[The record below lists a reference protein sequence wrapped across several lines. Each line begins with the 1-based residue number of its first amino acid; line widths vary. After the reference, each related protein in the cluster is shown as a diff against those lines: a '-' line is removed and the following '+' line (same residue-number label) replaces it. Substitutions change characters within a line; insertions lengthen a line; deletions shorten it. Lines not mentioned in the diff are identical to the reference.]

1 MSEPLLQ
8 LDTHLYEQL
17 DIAALQ
23 RSLAI
28 QLPLV
33 SSIGSLR
40 ASILGTHVYQFAV
53 SNNCAAI
60 DRVVLL
66 LRQYRIDWPA
76 QLGEEVHCCALL
88 RSEGRGQEDWLTTYL
103 TEAEHL
109 LMVAASVSQTAA
121 QVAEDLRQYQIY
133 ACAHLL
139 GEQHRPNFLKLEEIE
154 ALLDPKT
161 KKASALFA
169 RQFCERQRKPELLA
183 RELAT
188 HFSAFKP

>member
-1 MSEPLLQ
+1 MSEPLLR

-23 RSLAI
+23 RALAI

-33 SSIGSLR
+33 SCIGSLR
-40 ASILGTHVYQFAV
+40 ASILGAHLYQFAV

-66 LRQYRIDWPA
+66 LRQYRTDWPA
-76 QLGEEVHCCALL
+76 KLSDEVHCCALL
-88 RSEGRGQEDWLTTYL
+88 RSEGRGDEDWLTTYL
-103 TEAEHL
+103 SEAEHL
-109 LMVAASVSQTAA
+109 LIVAASVSEAPA

-139 GEQHRPNFLKLEEIE
+139 GEQQRPDFLKLEEIE
-154 ALLDPKT
+154 ALLDQKT
-161 KKASALFA
+161 QKASALFA
-169 RQFCERQRKPELLA
+169 RQFCERLRKPELLA
-183 RELAT
+183 RELAA
-188 HFSAFKP
+188 HFSEFKP